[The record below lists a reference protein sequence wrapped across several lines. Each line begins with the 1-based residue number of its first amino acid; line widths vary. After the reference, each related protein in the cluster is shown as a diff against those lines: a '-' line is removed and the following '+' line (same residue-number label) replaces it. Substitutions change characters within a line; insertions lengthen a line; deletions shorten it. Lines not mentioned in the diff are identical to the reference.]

1 MENLITS
8 LRHYKSGDFLWLKK
22 DGLKFQVVYSGKEA
36 RITSRSFS
44 SGEIAIQ
51 TYLQIAEWIMLGK
64 YSDSDRIRY
73 LMAGTVK

>member
-22 DGLKFQVVYSGKEA
+22 NGLKFQVVYSGKSA
-36 RITSRSFS
+36 RLTSRDFIS
-44 SGEIAIQ
+44 EDIAVQ
-51 TYLQIAEWIMLGK
+51 TYLKIAEWIMLGK

-73 LMAGTVK
+73 LITGTVK